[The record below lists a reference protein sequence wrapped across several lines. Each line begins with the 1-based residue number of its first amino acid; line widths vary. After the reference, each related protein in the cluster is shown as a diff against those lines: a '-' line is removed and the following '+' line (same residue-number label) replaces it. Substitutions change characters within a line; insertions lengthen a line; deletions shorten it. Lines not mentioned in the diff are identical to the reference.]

1 MQVAKLGP
9 ALSLSSSKRSRT
21 EPSASLGD
29 DTSASSPSAST
40 GIPTLQLDELLVR
53 DGEKLPLLRGIMLLD
68 TCVIVID
75 AAMFF
80 YDDPRM
86 LADVE
91 ENRSQLPDTYRSA
104 DRPIEFS
111 DIFLFNKTDLVPAKD
126 VETI

>member
-1 MQVAKLGP
+1 MQVAKLDP
-9 ALSLSSSKRSRT
+9 ALSLSSSMRSRT

-104 DRPIEFS
+104 DRPDRVLRHFPVQQ
-111 DIFLFNKTDLVPAKD
+111 DRLGTC
-126 VETI
+126 